1 MNILKVIKRRMN
13 LIYIKMLHNLES
25 YYITNNNIIQ
35 WTETCVKQR
44 ERVIHEEKKEV
55 MLQIKNNEYKSIHQ
69 KDGLFWAFFYMCNGD
84 FSYMTV
90 HNTFST
96 EKLEKINYV
105 ETFRS
110 EKQLCKKY
118 KVKLNHIED
127 QLLNSTF
134 IDISTFYMLCVL
146 RNISIIIYNKYF
158 YWSHI
163 CNENIFIIKYQDKK
177 VSIYDQLN
185 IQEEVEKIKKNKIEA
200 VNLNRLIKSMS
211 AYKMAD
217 LKIICDKLNINM
229 YKENGKKK
237 KKQDIYQEICI
248 YI

>member
-1 MNILKVIKRRMN
+1 
-13 LIYIKMLHNLES
+13 
-25 YYITNNNIIQ
+25 
-35 WTETCVKQR
+35 
-44 ERVIHEEKKEV
+44 
-55 MLQIKNNEYKSIHQ
+55 
-69 KDGLFWAFFYMCNGD
+69 MCNGD

-105 ETFRS
+105 ENFRN

-127 QLLNSTF
+127 QLLNCVF

-146 RNISIIIYNKYF
+146 RNISIIIYNKNF

-163 CNENIFIIKYQDKK
+163 CNENTFIIKYQDKN
-177 VSIYDQLN
+177 VSIYNDLN
-185 IQEEVEKIKKNKIEA
+185 NDNEIEKIKNSKVEAASINK
-200 VNLNRLIKSMS
+200 VIKSIS
-211 AYKMAD
+211 AYKMLD
-217 LKIICDKLNINM
+217 LKNICDKININM
-229 YKENGKKK
+229 YNENGKRK
-237 KKQDIYQEICI
+237 KKQDIYQEICV

>member
-1 MNILKVIKRRMN
+1 
-13 LIYIKMLHNLES
+13 
-25 YYITNNNIIQ
+25 
-35 WTETCVKQR
+35 
-44 ERVIHEEKKEV
+44 
-55 MLQIKNNEYKSIHQ
+55 
-69 KDGLFWAFFYMCNGD
+69 
-84 FSYMTV
+84 
-90 HNTFST
+90 
-96 EKLEKINYV
+96 
-105 ETFRS
+105 
-110 EKQLCKKY
+110 
-118 KVKLNHIED
+118 
-127 QLLNSTF
+127 
-134 IDISTFYMLCVL
+134 MLCVL

-211 AYKMAD
+211 SYKMAD

>member
-1 MNILKVIKRRMN
+1 
-13 LIYIKMLHNLES
+13 MLHNLES

-35 WTETCVKQR
+35 WTDSCLKPPEKRKEQ
-44 ERVIHEEKKEV
+44 IKEKKIISNKINEV
-55 MLQIKNNEYKSIHQ
+55 YKSIDE
-69 KDGLFWAFFYMCNGD
+69 KDCLFWAFFYIHNGD

-96 EKLEKINYV
+96 EKLEKITYV
-105 ETFRS
+105 EKFRK
-110 EKQLCKKY
+110 EKQLCKKN

-127 QLLNSTF
+127 QLLNSIF
-134 IDISTFYMLCVL
+134 IDIPTFYMLCVL
-146 RNISIIIYNKYF
+146 QDISIIIYNKYF

-163 CNENIFIIKYQDKK
+163 CNENVFIIKYQNKK
-177 VSIYDQLN
+177 VSVYNGLSTEDEI
-185 IQEEVEKIKKNKIEA
+185 EKIKNSKIEA
-200 VNLNRLIKSMS
+200 ASINKVIKSIS
-211 AYKMAD
+211 AYKMID

>member
-1 MNILKVIKRRMN
+1 
-13 LIYIKMLHNLES
+13 
-25 YYITNNNIIQ
+25 
-35 WTETCVKQR
+35 
-44 ERVIHEEKKEV
+44 
-55 MLQIKNNEYKSIHQ
+55 
-69 KDGLFWAFFYMCNGD
+69 MCNGD

-96 EKLEKINYV
+96 EKLEKINYL
-105 ETFRS
+105 ETFRN

-127 QLLNSTF
+127 QLLNSIF

-146 RNISIIIYNKYF
+146 RNISIIIYNKHF

-163 CNENIFIIKYQDKK
+163 CDNNVFIIKYQDKK
-177 VSIYDQLN
+177 VSIYNQLN
-185 IQEEVEKIKKNKIEA
+185 TQDEIEKIKSSKVEAANINK
-200 VNLNRLIKSMS
+200 VIKSMS
-211 AYKMAD
+211 SYKMLD

-237 KKQDIYQEICI
+237 KKQEIYQEICV